1 MGARQSSEAAAADA
15 DVFVDYYELL
25 EVDQNEPVE
34 GIRKSYRRLALRYHP
49 DKNPGKEAEANKKF
63 TKLQEAYEV
72 LSDETERAWY
82 DQNRDRLMQGTE
94 EDAEEDVDA
103 KFRFFRS
110 GGAAPK
116 ASSLAPGVG
125 VAHLLRFYSPSIAK
139 DLSDTDSSFF
149 GTYRRLFALIAEEDR
164 VAAPYPGEVHEN
176 DFADPDRDDAY
187 WYVGFG
193 HPNTPYIATD
203 GRRDVRSFY
212 QFWMNFS
219 SRKSFAWKDKFDV
232 RDAQDRRVKRLMEKD
247 NKRARDAAR
256 REYNEAI
263 RSLAVF
269 IRRRDPRYKAYQA
282 AQSEATSAA
291 ATAEAEKRRKAEA
304 AKRQEEK
311 RKQAASFQAQS
322 WQMANEPEDD
332 WASDFTSGESY
343 DSDDAHV
350 SSADEDA
357 SASEGDEDEEAFD
370 CVACNKRFQSRAAW
384 ENHERSK
391 KHKKEVQRLK
401 REMLAEDEL
410 LGDDLA
416 EDTQGLSVDDAPV
429 DVAPADAPKKDKKKK
444 KQEKKMRAAL
454 EQQDGPPPRAAPK
467 ASPVDRMHAALV
479 EKLPHLAAL
488 PQFPERPAG
497 SFDVFGYGSLIFK
510 PPPHAIG
517 YTPGYIQ
524 GFARRF
530 AQHSVDHRGTPE
542 RPGRVVTLVKS
553 EDWKQLPDADEAP
566 EGDIVWGISYTID
579 AAHADEVRAY
589 LDHREK
595 NGYTAMTAPI
605 LGIAADVEDTDSE
618 QPEVLIPEAL
628 VYVGLPDNEAF
639 VGAEPLDQLAERIY
653 TCQGPSGRNDEYLL
667 RLAEA
672 VRLLTPHSED
682 HHLFTLEKKVLALR
696 AADEARGEAPDA
708 ARAAADGAAPVPE
721 AAEAAPS
728 GKPKRRSKKGGGGGG
743 PEKCNVCHAG
753 FPSRS
758 KLFAHVREA
767 GHAQAA
773 PQRKAKHK

>member
-1 MGARQSSEAAAADA
+1 MGAQQSSEAASSDA

-34 GIRKSYRRLALRYHP
+34 GIRKSYRKLALRYHP
-49 DKNPGKEAEANKKF
+49 DKNPGNEAEANKKF

-82 DQNRDRLMQGTE
+82 DQNRDRLMQGVE
-94 EDAEEDVDA
+94 EDDDEDIDT

-139 DLSDTDSSFF
+139 DLSDSDSSFF

-193 HPNTPYIATD
+193 HPNTPYVATD
-203 GRRDVRSFY
+203 GRRDARQFY
-212 QFWMNFS
+212 QFWINFS

-269 IRRRDPRYKAYQA
+269 IRRRDPRFKAYQA
-282 AQSEATSAA
+282 TQSEATSAA
-291 ATAEAEKRRKAEA
+291 AAAEAEKRRKAES

-311 RKQAASFQAQS
+311 RAQAASFQAQS
-322 WQMANEPEDD
+322 WQMTNEPEAE
-332 WASDFTSGESY
+332 WSSDFSSGESY
-343 DSDDAHV
+343 DSDEPVDVASDDDELLDAE
-350 SSADEDA
+350 ED
-357 SASEGDEDEEAFD
+357 FD
-370 CVACNKRFQSRAAW
+370 CVACRKRFQSRAAW

-401 REMLAEDEL
+401 REMLEEDEL
-410 LGDDLA
+410 LGEDLA
-416 EDTQGLSVDDAPV
+416 EDTQAMTIDEPEP
-429 DVAPADAPKKDKKKK
+429 DVPRKKDKKKK
-444 KQEKKMRAAL
+444 KMEKKMRAAL
-454 EQQDGPPPRAAPK
+454 GDEAPAPAPAPPKPAEPER
-467 ASPVDRMHAALV
+467 SQL
-479 EKLPHLAAL
+479 EKTLPHLASL
-488 PQFPERPAG
+488 PQFPERPEG

-517 YTPGYIQ
+517 YTPGFIK

-542 RPGRVVTLVKS
+542 QPGRVVTLVRS
-553 EDWKQLPDADEAP
+553 EDWKKLPDADEAP

-579 AAHADEVRAY
+579 PAYADEVRAY
-589 LDHREK
+589 LDYREK
-595 NGYTAMTAPI
+595 NGYTAMSAPI
-605 LGIAADVEDTDSE
+605 LGIAADVQETDSE
-618 QPEVLIPEAL
+618 KTKVLIPEVL

-696 AADEARGEAPDA
+696 EAA
-708 ARAAADGAAPVPE
+708 ARAVEAEPAGEAEPAAAADA
-721 AAEAAPS
+721 S
-728 GKPKRRSKKGGGGGG
+728 KPKRRAKRGGEGGA
-743 PEKCNVCHAG
+743 ERCNVCHAG

-773 PQRKAKHK
+773 ANPKRKGKK